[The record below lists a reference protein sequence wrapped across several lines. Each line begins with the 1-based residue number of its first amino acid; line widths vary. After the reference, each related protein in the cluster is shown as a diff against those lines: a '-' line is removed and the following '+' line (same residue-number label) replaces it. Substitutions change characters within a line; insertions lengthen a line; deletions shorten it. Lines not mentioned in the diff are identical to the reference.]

1 MTRTKALL
9 LCTLLVPSL
18 VAAADD
24 ETRLFIDKNPNT
36 GVELY
41 IIDQGGTSSR
51 YDFWI
56 LRTVKDGRDL
66 TGRLGNVAHPKDR
79 LEGAAS
85 HGNHW
90 SLLCRDES
98 VTIDES
104 RTTVAPMLEGKTLTL
119 RDVFQVE
126 TKPEM
131 PNGGRY
137 LKATGG
143 KIDRAYAKADP
154 EIADDLPLVELLYNQ
169 VCPALLKK
177 KN

>member
-9 LCTLLVPSL
+9 LCALLVPSL

-79 LEGAAS
+79 LEGAAIGRS
-85 HGNHW
+85 FAGT
-90 SLLCRDES
+90 RA
-98 VTIDES
+98 S
-104 RTTVAPMLEGKTLTL
+104 RSTKAAPRPL
-119 RDVFQVE
+119 RCS
-126 TKPEM
+126 
-131 PNGGRY
+131 
-137 LKATGG
+137 KA
-143 KIDRAYAKADP
+143 RP
-154 EIADDLPLVELLYNQ
+154 
-169 VCPALLKK
+169 
-177 KN
+177 